1 MDQRV
6 TTDELYYDEDFDD
19 GGDRYRPVHKPYK
32 SSQCEWVVGIGWV
45 YNPTGRRFIY

>member
-1 MDQRV
+1 M
-6 TTDELYYDEDFDD
+6 TDELYYDEDLDD

-32 SSQCEWVVGIGWV
+32 SSQCVWVVGIGWV